1 MDKRLD
7 YFKNI
12 LTIALGVYP
21 IFVELYAAGL
31 FWDIPND
38 ILGGFSFGDFVFKSS
53 VAYTSSVGFVIAYF
67 LASSSLIALIDNT
80 PQSGNSKP
88 APISLDLPWSEYSL
102 HNKRRHILSS
112 IGIVIL
118 FIIAFW
124 IDTPTIGI
132 DPSLFAGVLGA
143 AFILAIIARPFI
155 LPAQWAAATIL
166 YFLSW
171 AVVAPAYM
179 GFNDAQPDK
188 NSPSIKMRGGICS
201 VILVGSGSVI
211 ARCGNGYA
219 LITKDKLPSSLYWT
233 VSEDIK

>member
-21 IFVELYAAGL
+21 IFVGLYAAGL
-31 FWDIPND
+31 FWDIPKD
-38 ILGGFSFGDFVFKSS
+38 ILGGFSFGDFIFKSS
-53 VAYTSSVGFVIAYF
+53 VAYTSSVGFIIAYF
-67 LASSSLIALIDNT
+67 LASSSLIALIDKT
-80 PQSGNSKP
+80 PQNDKSKLD
-88 APISLDLPWSEYSL
+88 PISPDPPWSEYSP
-102 HNKRRHILSS
+102 HNKRRHILAS

-132 DPSLFAGVLGA
+132 DPSLFAGVLGG

-188 NSPSIKMRGGICS
+188 NSPTVKMRGRICS
-201 VILVGSGSVI
+201 VILVGSGNVI
-211 ARCGNGYA
+211 ARCGNDYA
-219 LITKDKLPSSLYWT
+219 LVAKDKLPSSLYWT
-233 VSEDIK
+233 ASQNIK